1 MSPVP
6 CKKISQN
13 KKVSLEDIF
22 RNRLLSLGIR
32 NILMT
37 QTLKKSWGRFHIK
50 CYRRLVMDCHQEGA
64 VIILSAGVQEKLM
77 ALDDPLRE
85 AFIANHIFRKT
96 ALLIFAQCL
105 TWPASLKKL
114 LQRYQMPSAISSL
127 HENLLQSR
135 MKAILQEKIKKC
147 ITVHG
152 VALEIHGQ
160 GILITGPSG
169 IGKTTAALKAVQDGC
184 FWIAD
189 DRVVIRKNKSGKLY
203 ISGHRKIKKYFH
215 TSETGIMA
223 VDQMLNVSQIKNK
236 AELAAVIA
244 VIRTDTE
251 DHASPFNETKMMG
264 TRLPLIKMSISRT
277 GYFNKSL
284 LIKAAKQLR
293 NHYKRSDN

>member
-1 MSPVP
+1 MSPVL

-13 KKVSLEDIF
+13 KKVTLEDIF
-22 RNRLLSLGIR
+22 RNRLFLLGIR
-32 NILMT
+32 KILMP
-37 QTLKKSWGRFHIK
+37 QALKKSLARIHIK

-64 VIILSAGVQEKLM
+64 VVILSAGAQEKLM

-96 ALLIFAQCL
+96 ALLIFAQCR
-105 TWPASLKKL
+105 TWPAPLKKL

-135 MKAILQEKIKKC
+135 MKAILQEKIKKS

-169 IGKTTAALKAVQDGC
+169 IGKTTTALKVIPEGYA
-184 FWIAD
+184 WIAD
-189 DRVVIRKNKSGKLY
+189 DRVVIRKNQNGKLL

-215 TSETGIMA
+215 TAETGIMA
-223 VDQMLNVSQIKNK
+223 IDQVLKASQLRNT
-236 AELAAVIA
+236 AELAAVIEI
-244 VIRTDTE
+244 IRTDTE
-251 DHASPFNETKMMG
+251 DHISTFNETEIME
-264 TRLPLIKMSISRT
+264 TRLPLIKMSISKT
-277 GYFNKSL
+277 GYFNKNL
-284 LIKAAKQLR
+284 LIKATQQLC
-293 NHYKRSDN
+293 NNYKRSDN